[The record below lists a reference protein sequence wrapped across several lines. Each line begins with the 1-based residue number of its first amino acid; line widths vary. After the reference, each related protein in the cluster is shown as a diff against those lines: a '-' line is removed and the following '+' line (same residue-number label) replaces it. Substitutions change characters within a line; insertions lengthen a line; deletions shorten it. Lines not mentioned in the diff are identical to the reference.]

1 MANNF
6 MFINLFFKK
15 YSVIKRY
22 KNTKNQLMILDCLLD
37 IVRVIKRQ
45 RFFLRQKYLVGLD
58 VKKEPKFKMSSSS
71 DQNVKILSI
80 DNKMYFITENVNTS
94 EVETSDPEQEESET
108 IWNQNSHALRD
119 LLVFLVQKFCIEDV
133 MDSKVKA
140 QLWSSLHEEFLMY
153 TNNYILVSK
162 QQLSRKWHNWKQYN
176 KNRKKPHPFAIYG
189 VYLLLCRLE

>member
-1 MANNF
+1 M
-6 MFINLFFKK
+6 
-15 YSVIKRY
+15 
-22 KNTKNQLMILDCLLD
+22 DCLLD

>member
-1 MANNF
+1 

-189 VYLLLCRLE
+189 VYLLQ